1 MEVLNLQ
8 LDPERPLFGDCWGD
22 ADCAV
27 QAHLSDLPLVFPEF
41 DLSPCSVIQAVI
53 ERTHLRPA
61 FKLVMGFARSLIIVP
76 LFDDWRFNR
85 CMGG

>member
-1 MEVLNLQ
+1 MEVLNRQ
-8 LDPERPLFGDCWGD
+8 LDPE
-22 ADCAV
+22 CAV
-27 QAHLSDLPLVFPEF
+27 QTHLSYLPLFFPEL
-41 DLSPCSVIQAVI
+41 DLSPYPVIQAVI

-61 FKLVMGFARSLIIVP
+61 FRLVMGFDRSLILVP

>member
-27 QAHLSDLPLVFPEF
+27 QAHLSDLPLFFPDL
-41 DLSPCSVIQAVI
+41 DLSPYAVIQ
-53 ERTHLRPA
+53 RTHLRPS
-61 FKLVMGFARSLIIVP
+61 FRLVMGFA
-76 LFDDWRFNR
+76 
-85 CMGG
+85 